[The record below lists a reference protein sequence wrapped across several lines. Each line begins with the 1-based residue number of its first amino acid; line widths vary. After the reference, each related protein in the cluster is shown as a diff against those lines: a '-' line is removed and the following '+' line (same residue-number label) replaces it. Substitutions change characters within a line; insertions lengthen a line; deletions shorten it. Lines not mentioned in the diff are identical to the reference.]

1 MSMPM
6 WLQAVFGGGGVAG
19 DFITQHWIGI
29 VIFFA
34 FWELWK
40 IGGLLREANSRL
52 EEIAGSLSCIE
63 AYTDAMSADD
73 RERQAADADAEFFG
87 NLSDTR
93 EQQAA
98 ES

>member
-1 MSMPM
+1 M
-6 WLQAVFGGGGVAG
+6 WLQAVFGGIGAAG
-19 DFITQHWIGI
+19 DFIAQHWIGI

-52 EEIAGSLSCIE
+52 EEIAGNLSCIE
-63 AYTDAMSADD
+63 TYTDAMSADD
-73 RERQAADADAEFFG
+73 RERQAADAEAEWFRD
-87 NLSDTR
+87 LSGTR